1 MLQKGQGFHAVM
13 VEDELNESGVWAS
26 QLISVCRFYFISR
39 NEMPALHGGHSSAD
53 RGLLLTVLL
62 FINIFFINS
71 IK

>member
-1 MLQKGQGFHAVM
+1 MLQTGQGFHAVM

-26 QLISVCRFYFISR
+26 QLISVCR

-62 FINIFFINS
+62 FINIFFIN
-71 IK
+71 